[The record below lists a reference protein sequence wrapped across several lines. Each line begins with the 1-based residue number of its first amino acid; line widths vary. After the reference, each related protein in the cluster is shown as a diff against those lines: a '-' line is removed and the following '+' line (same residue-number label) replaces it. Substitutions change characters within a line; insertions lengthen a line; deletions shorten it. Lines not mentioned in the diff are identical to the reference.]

1 MLNFK
6 STNRRDINFSLK
18 INSKIPRNEF
28 TEPSLRILFTHIKT
42 KGGFTTSLNQFN
54 LNLNYEKI

>member
-1 MLNFK
+1 M
-6 STNRRDINFSLK
+6 
-18 INSKIPRNEF
+18 PHG
-28 TEPSLRILFTHIKT
+28 ILLHPLQKT